1 MPGRGNRLTQADREA
16 WAGFARHIAPL
27 PGRTPQSVLVRTP
40 RDAEAA
46 SPGSTPPP
54 SPRPPPHRAEAPARP
69 GSSASTL
76 SIGGPPAGVD
86 KATWQRFRTGKLAAA
101 RKLDLHGMTAQ
112 RAFHA
117 LSGFLRTAQAER
129 LRCVEIVTGRGRP
142 DGSTGGSTGGSTR
155 RSTSGEAG
163 GEGTGVIRR
172 EFPLWLNRPDIHPLI
187 LAAAHPHAANT
198 GSVRLLLRRVR

>member
-16 WAGFARHIAPL
+16 WAGFARHVAPL
-27 PGRTPQSVLVRTP
+27 PGRTPQSVLVCTP

-54 SPRPPPHRAEAPARP
+54 SPRPPPRRAEAPARP
-69 GSSASTL
+69 SSGASTL

-86 KATWQRFRTGKLAAA
+86 KATWQRFRTCKLAAA

-112 RAFHA
+112 RAFQA
-117 LSGFLRTAQAER
+117 LSGFLRAAHAER

-142 DGSTGGSTGGSTR
+142 DGSTGGSTRGSTA
-155 RSTSGEAG
+155 GEAG